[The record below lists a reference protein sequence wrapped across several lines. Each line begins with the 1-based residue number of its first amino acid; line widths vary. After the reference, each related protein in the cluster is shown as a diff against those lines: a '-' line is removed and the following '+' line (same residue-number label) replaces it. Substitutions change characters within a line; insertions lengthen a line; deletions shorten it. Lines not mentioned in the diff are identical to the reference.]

1 MKEFVPYPYQTFS
14 IQKVLDLD
22 AVGLFLD
29 MGLGKTVITLTA
41 VKKLLYEHFSVSK
54 VLVIAP
60 LKVAEATWTK
70 EAKQWAH
77 LQDLN
82 FSLVLGSL
90 KKRKEA
96 LAASADVYVINRENV
111 AWLVEHY
118 GRNWPFD
125 MVVIDELSS
134 FKSSKAKRFKA
145 LAKVRPLI
153 SRVVGLT
160 GTPAPNGYIDLW
172 AQVYLLDSGKR
183 LGKSVYQYKNRYFDQ
198 NLYSHTTKIKE
209 GASSAIDSAIK
220 DICISMKSED
230 YLDLPERIIQDIP
243 VILDDDAKKNYDT
256 LEKQMVLELFQ
267 EGGEITAKNATVL
280 SGKLLQLCGGAV
292 YNQDKKAVSVHS
304 CKLEAFD
311 ELLEGLQGQHAL
323 VFYGYQHEKERLLEL
338 LKKRKAVHRELKT
351 KEDQED
357 WNAGKI
363 QILLAHPASV
373 GYGLNL
379 QHGGHHIIWFGLT
392 WSLEL
397 YQQANKRL
405 HRQGQS
411 MPVTI
416 HRLLVQ
422 GGMDEDVATALEGKE
437 NLQDALIESLK
448 ARVEKWKTIA
458 LN

>member
-1 MKEFVPYPYQTFS
+1 MNEFVPYPYQSFS
-14 IQKVLDLD
+14 IQRVLELD

-41 VKKLLYEHFSVSK
+41 IKELLYDRFSVSK

-60 LKVAEATWTK
+60 LKVAEVTWTK
-70 EAKQWAH
+70 EAKQWEH
-77 LQDLN
+77 LQNLN
-82 FSLVLGSL
+82 FSLVLGNL
-90 KKRKEA
+90 KKRKAA
-96 LAASADVYVINRENV
+96 LAVSADVYVINRENV
-111 AWLVEHY
+111 AWLVELY
-118 GRNWPFD
+118 GQKWPFD

-134 FKSSKAKRFKA
+134 FKSSKSKRFKE

-153 SRVVGLT
+153 SRIVGLT

-172 AQVYLLDSGKR
+172 AQVYLLDQGKR
-183 LGKSVYQYKNRYFDQ
+183 LGKSLYQYKSRYFDE
-198 NLYSHTTKIKE
+198 NLYAHTTKIKE

-230 YLDLPERIIQDIP
+230 YLDLPERIVQD
-243 VILDDDAKKNYDT
+243 VTVVLDEASRKHYDT
-256 LEKQMVLELFQ
+256 LERDMVLEFFR
-267 EGGEITAKNATVL
+267 EGEAITAANAAVL

-292 YNQDKKAVSVHS
+292 YNQEKKTVVVHD

-311 ELLEGLQGQHAL
+311 ELLEGLQGKHAL
-323 VFYGYQHEKERLLEL
+323 VFYGFQHEKERLLER
-338 LKKRKAVHRELKT
+338 LKKRKIIHRVLKT

-379 QHGGHHIIWFGLT
+379 QHGGHHIIWYGLT

-422 GGMDEDVATALEGKE
+422 GGMDEEVANALERKE
-437 NLQDALIESLK
+437 SIQDTLIESLK
-448 ARVEKWKTIA
+448 ARIEKWKKIGF
-458 LN
+458 N